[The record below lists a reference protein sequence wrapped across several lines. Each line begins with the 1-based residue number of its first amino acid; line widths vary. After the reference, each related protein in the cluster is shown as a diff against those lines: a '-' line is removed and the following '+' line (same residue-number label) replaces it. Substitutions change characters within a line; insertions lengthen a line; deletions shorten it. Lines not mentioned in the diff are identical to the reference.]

1 MLERFVFFVNNGI
14 HIINELQNLLHCQFF
29 IVNAMDFEKVKEK
42 VFEDAY
48 KGNID
53 LVMKAIEEHL
63 RLLKEVDIVSNNII
77 YL

>member
-1 MLERFVFFVNNGI
+1 V
-14 HIINELQNLLHCQFF
+14 
-29 IVNAMDFEKVKEK
+29 VNAMDFEKVKEK
-42 VFEDAY
+42 IFEDAY

-77 YL
+77 YV